1 MSAERPAPAQLDGT
15 GMSIA
20 VVWSRFNEEI
30 TARLLAGARRALE
43 AHGVAPDRTDILAV
57 PGAFEIPLVA
67 KRLAACGRYDAVVA
81 IGAVI
86 RGETGHYDLVARAAA
101 DGIARAALDTGV
113 PVIFGVLA
121 TETSEQARARSG
133 GALGNRGEDA
143 ALAAIEMAATLRGIP
158 GPRDTRAGV
167 RAGPSVAARRP
178 GRA

>member
-1 MSAERPAPAQLDGT
+1 
-15 GMSIA
+15 MSIA

-67 KRLAACGRYDAVVA
+67 KHLAARGRYDAVVA

-86 RGETGHYDLVARAAA
+86 RGETGHYDLVAQAAA

-121 TETSEQARARSG
+121 TETPEQARARSG

-143 ALAAIEMAATLRGIP
+143 ALAAIEMVEVLRSI
-158 GPRDTRAGV
+158 
-167 RAGPSVAARRP
+167 AARDDP
-178 GRA
+178 ASAGRSGPAWGAGTPPE